1 LNLLTAAEQMIEKTI
16 QSMLELNFKI
26 IYAGH
31 CTGQKAYPILM
42 NRCGN
47 RFEKIYTGK
56 TMTF

>member
-1 LNLLTAAEQMIEKTI
+1 MIEKTI

-31 CTGQKAYPILM
+31 CTGQKAYQILM